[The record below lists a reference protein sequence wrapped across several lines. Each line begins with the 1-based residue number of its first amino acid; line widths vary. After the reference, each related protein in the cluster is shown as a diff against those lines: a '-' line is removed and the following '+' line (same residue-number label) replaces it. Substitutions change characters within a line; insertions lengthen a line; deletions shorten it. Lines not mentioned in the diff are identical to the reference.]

1 MVACP
6 ICKKNM
12 KEEKR
17 DGVTID
23 ICPEHGVWLDKG
35 ELHELIENNRVSL
48 SWWENLFHQRQYSK
62 VDDNRVLQCPKCN
75 KDMILENYLSVQ
87 IDWCPDHG
95 IWLDQNELEMLLNN
109 IKADDGYIRGM
120 SLRLWEQKY

>member
-12 KEEKR
+12 KEKVK

-23 ICPEHGVWLDKG
+23 ICETHGIWLDKG
-35 ELHELIENNRVSL
+35 ELHELIESNRTSL
-48 SWWENLFHQRQYSK
+48 SWWENLFHQRQYSN
-62 VDDNRVLQCPKCN
+62 VDDNRTLQCPKCS
-75 KDMILENYLSVQ
+75 KDMSLETYLSVQ
-87 IDWCPDHG
+87 IDWCADHG
-95 IWLDQNELEMLLNN
+95 VWLDQNELEMLLHN
-109 IKADDGYIRGM
+109 IKSDESYIRGM